1 MSRLSEFASQQKPV
15 DLGLWLQYYA
25 FDVVGEITFA
35 SKLGFLERGQ
45 DVDGMMHSIEGMLSY
60 AAIVGQVP
68 GLHQLLLGNPL
79 LTLLM
84 PAMETWNQ
92 VVVFTM
98 KAIRNRSLIDS
109 HGELLSA
116 DSSNGKDMLSRW
128 AHVKGSNPDKMS
140 TKDVVVA
147 LSGNVFAGSDTTA
160 IALRAIIYYLCRY
173 PRCME
178 KLVKDIDDADRA
190 GKLSS
195 PISFKE
201 SNDIPYLIAVLK
213 ESMRLHPSVGLLM
226 ERHVPAQGVNIDGYF
241 LKAGTIVGINP
252 WVVNRNPEIF
262 ADPDEFRPERWLE
275 ASAPLKAMDNA
286 WELNFGAGARKC
298 IGRNISC
305 KHWSV
310 DVIMAANRY
319 YQGSR

>member
-1 MSRLSEFASQQKPV
+1 MSRLNEFASQQKPV

-35 SKLGFLERGQ
+35 SKLGFLGRGE

-60 AAIVGQVP
+60 AAIIGQVP
-68 GLHQLLLGNPL
+68 GLHRLLLGNPL

-92 VVVFTM
+92 VVVFTT

-109 HGELLSA
+109 NGELLSA
-116 DSSNGKDMLSRW
+116 GSSEGRDMLSRW
-128 AHVKGSNPDKMS
+128 AQVRDSNPDKMS

-160 IALRAIIYYLCRY
+160 IALRAIVYYLCRN
-173 PRCME
+173 PRCMG
-178 KLVKDIDDADRA
+178 KLVKDIDDADRE
-190 GKLSS
+190 GKLSN

-201 SNDIPYLIAVLK
+201 SNGIAYLIAVLK

-226 ERHVPAQGVNIDGYF
+226 ERHVPAQGVDVDGYF
-241 LKAGTIVGINP
+241 LKADTIVGINP
-252 WVVNRNPEIF
+252 WVVCRDPEIF
-262 ADPDEFRPERWLE
+262 PEPDEFRPERWLE
-275 ASAPLKAMDNA
+275 ASASLRAMDNA

-298 IGRNISC
+298 TGRNISC
-305 KHWSV
+305 KHCSIGV
-310 DVIMAANRY
+310 SIAANHY